1 MLIIRE
7 ESPSDIV
14 AIEAVVT
21 KAFLDAPHTDHTEQ
35 FIVNGLRKAGVL
47 TVSLVAELA
56 AESVA
61 EQGDQIIGHVAIS
74 PVTISARI
82 GADSTERWYGLG
94 PIAVLP
100 EQQGSGIGSKLMVS
114 ALDRLRR
121 SGAAGCVLLGDPLYY
136 QRFGFKPVS
145 SLVLPDVPPE
155 YFQALSFSDSFP
167 RGTVTYHEAFNA
179 TC

>member
-1 MLIIRE
+1 MLILRE
-7 ESPSDIV
+7 ESPNDIA
-14 AIEAVVT
+14 AIETVVA

-47 TVSLVAELA
+47 TISLVAE
-56 AESVA
+56 STA
-61 EQGDQIIGHVAIS
+61 EQGGEIIGHMAIS

-82 GADSTERWYGLG
+82 GADNTERWYGLG

-100 EQQGSGIGSKLMVS
+100 EQQGLGIGSKLMVG

-121 SGAAGCVLLGDPLYY
+121 SGASGCVLLGDPHYY
-136 QRFGFKPVS
+136 QRFGFKPVP

-155 YFQALSFSDSFP
+155 YFQALSFGDSFP

-179 TC
+179 IG